1 MIDLETALE
10 AFVHSFAFTR
20 AIVRPSEAKKIGA
33 FWCVRDVEST
43 RKDVRSDEWT
53 VPADS
58 DVPEVLRAVD
68 STTKQRSHRLCIAG
82 SDNEELAAM
91 KRMLT
96 DAGYRFLRAEPIMV
110 IETCAAKSALQR
122 HEVIR
127 VQSTTHIDELNAA
140 ARSRQILPAH
150 LTDNPPSVRA
160 YYSVQDGAVAGFVR
174 CVTRHPAATYVAGVE
189 TFVPFRR
196 TGVAT
201 DLMNAMLADDCKL
214 GVSYAVLMASR
225 VGERLYN
232 SLGFALLGYL
242 QVYSPRSRSIKV

>member
-1 MIDLETALE
+1 MIELETAME
-10 AFVHSFAFTR
+10 AFVHSFAFSR
-20 AIVRPSEAKKIGA
+20 AIIRPCEARRIGV

-43 RKDVRSDEWT
+43 RKDVRTDEWT
-53 VPADS
+53 VPAGS
-58 DVPEVLRAVD
+58 NPTEIAQAVE
-68 STTKQRSHRLCIAG
+68 STTKQRSHRLCVAG
-82 SDNEELAAM
+82 SDTDELAAM

-96 DAGYRFLRAEPIMV
+96 GAGYRFLRSEPIMA
-110 IETCAAKSALQR
+110 IETLAATSAHPR

-127 VQSTTHIDELNAA
+127 VQSAAQVAELNAA

-150 LTDNPPSVRA
+150 LSDNPPSVRA
-160 YYSVQDGAVAGFVR
+160 YYSVQGGIVAGFVR

-214 GVSYAVLMASR
+214 GVRYSVLMAGR
-225 VGERLYN
+225 VGEKLYS

-242 QVYSPRSRSIKV
+242 QVYTPLSKSIKV